1 MESNASLI
9 QFHPLNLKLVKLQS
23 TGSRMNTRLL
33 LTTAFLC
40 FPLLC
45 GAQEQDVLP
54 LKSEPHHHLVLHN
67 DFVNVY
73 SVQVSP
79 HDSVALHKHDVDAV
93 SIVLGDAVITVKSPG
108 KPDVHQNV
116 MGGQL
121 RLQRSGLVHST
132 DIEGDAA
139 YRNVT
144 VELLLPQQGGRNL
157 CATVISGEP
166 LNCPDKPTQRDPTRV
181 SEEPQFQSDQTK
193 ATLVRIPAGKSAP
206 TGSSALPGLI
216 VALDEG
222 VAISGDSGPGKLLR
236 RGEAWWRNSNSP
248 GQLFTNGVTT
258 EVRLV
263 SFTFKEEN
271 PAK

>member
-1 MESNASLI
+1 
-9 QFHPLNLKLVKLQS
+9 
-23 TGSRMNTRLL
+23 MNTRHLL
-33 LTTAFLC
+33 ITAFLC

-45 GAQEQDVLP
+45 GAQEQDVLR
-54 LKSEPHHHLVLHN
+54 LSSEPHHHLVLHN

-108 KPDVHQNV
+108 KPDVHQTV

-132 DIEGDAA
+132 DIEGDVA

-144 VELLLPQQGGRNL
+144 VELLLPQPRGRNL

-166 LNCPDKPTQRDPTRV
+166 LNCPDRPTQRDPTRV
-181 SEEPQFQSDQTK
+181 SEEPQFQSDQTTV
-193 ATLVRIPAGKSAP
+193 TLVRIPAGKSAP
-206 TGSSALPGLI
+206 SGSAPGLI

-222 VAISGDSGPGKLLR
+222 VAISGGSGPRKLLR
-236 RGEAWWRNSNSP
+236 SGEAWWRDSNSP
-248 GQLFTNGVTT
+248 GQLFTNGGAT

-263 SFTFKEEN
+263 SFTLKEEN